1 MKKRAAVKGQKQ
13 EEKPVAMSVAM
24 QQLMLPL
31 LLAMDATKKGLL
43 SFVQQMG
50 MVVLSELLVDGGR
63 ADRRSE
69 GQAHR
74 GAHAPSLGYGHDARR
89 ASAAVTCRCRIR
101 AFEFAARVG
110 AAEVALP
117 SIEALRDGDPMSERV
132 VEQIALGVSTRGY
145 ERSLEPV
152 DESIETRGASKSN
165 ASRALIDAT
174 TEKLAQF
181 VSRKL
186 DDVDLVA
193 MFIDGIEFAGHSVLI
208 ALGVTI
214 DGTKTP
220 LGIWAGSTE
229 NTVVVTELLS
239 NLVARGLRVDA
250 SMLFVIDG
258 GKAIRKAL
266 RDVFGDRAIVQRC
279 QVHKARN
286 VRDHLSEARR
296 AYVAKQMRD
305 AYNSTTAAT
314 AKKKLMQLASWLDS
328 NGEDGAAASL
338 REGLDETLTVMRLNL
353 PASLRRTFATTNADR
368 EHERLAPSHR
378 PKRQAMEGRDDD
390 PTLGRPRHRRSAE
403 GIPAREG
410 LRPHALPRRRSS
422 TGRRD
427 GGVQRRRSRKNSNEP
442 PLLREV
448 QQGAGRSRALAALG
462 LRAVKTVAT
471 ARGPLHPTQQSMI
484 DLAQRLTLGTELDVD
499 GLEPITPESLA
510 ASIRAPEG
518 RERVIRGMVLVC
530 MARGEVTREDAADI
544 ERYARVLGV
553 TEHAVTN
560 VRQLAEGRLAL
571 LRYDVNRR
579 AFTVGPWR
587 RPARRKACSRCCEPP
602 RRAPASAKT
611 RRPRRS
617 TRRSRTIPCTR
628 SAASS
633 GSTTSATT
641 SRFRAGCTPSRRS
654 RPFTISATC

>member
-1 MKKRAAVKGQKQ
+1 
-13 EEKPVAMSVAM
+13 MSVAM

-50 MVVLSELLVDGGR
+50 MVVLSELLATEAAQIAGPKGKHIEGRTHHHWGTGTTPVCFGGR
-63 ADRRSE
+63 NVSLPHPRVRT
-69 GQAHR
+69 R
-74 GAHAPSLGYGHDARR
+74 GKGRGGE
-89 ASAAVTCRCRIR
+89 I
-101 AFEFAARVG
+101 
-110 AAEVALP
+110 ALP

-132 VEQIALGVSTRGY
+132 VEQVALGVSTRGY
-145 ERSLEPV
+145 ERSLEPI

-266 RDVFGDRAIVQRC
+266 RDVFGDRAIIQRC

-305 AYNSTTAAT
+305 AYDSTTAAT

-353 PASLRRTFATTNADR
+353 PASLRRTFATTNAIENMNGSLR
-368 EHERLAPSHR
+368 RIAR
-378 PKRQAMEGRDDD
+378 NVKRWKDEKMI
-390 PTLGRPRHRRSAE
+390 RRW
-403 GIPAREG
+403 
-410 LRPHALPRRRSS
+410 
-422 TGRRD
+422 
-427 GGVQRRRSRKNSNEP
+427 V
-442 PLLREV
+442 
-448 QQGAGRSRALAALG
+448 ALG
-462 LRAVKTVAT
+462 IAEAQKGFRRVKGYVNMPSLVAAIRPTAATVA
-471 ARGPLHPTQQSMI
+471 
-484 DLAQRLTLGTELDVD
+484 
-499 GLEPITPESLA
+499 LEKKVA
-510 ASIRAPEG
+510 
-518 RERVIRGMVLVC
+518 
-530 MARGEVTREDAADI
+530 
-544 ERYARVLGV
+544 
-553 TEHAVTN
+553 
-560 VRQLAEGRLAL
+560 
-571 LRYDVNRR
+571 
-579 AFTVGPWR
+579 
-587 RPARRKACSRCCEPP
+587 
-602 RRAPASAKT
+602 
-611 RRPRRS
+611 
-617 TRRSRTIPCTR
+617 
-628 SAASS
+628 
-633 GSTTSATT
+633 
-641 SRFRAGCTPSRRS
+641 
-654 RPFTISATC
+654 

>member
-13 EEKPVAMSVAM
+13 QENPVAMSTAM

-50 MVVLSELLVDGGR
+50 MVVLSELLVAEAAQIAGPKGKHVEGRTHHHWGTGTTPVSFGGR
-63 ADRRSE
+63 HVSLPHPRVRA
-69 GQAHR
+69 R
-74 GAHAPSLGYGHDARR
+74 GKGRGR
-89 ASAAVTCRCRIR
+89 
-101 AFEFAARVG
+101 
-110 AAEVALP
+110 EVSLP
-117 SIEALRDGDPMSERV
+117 SIERLRDGDPMSERV

-266 RDVFGDRAIVQRC
+266 RDVFGDRAVVQRC

-286 VRDHLSEARR
+286 VRDHLSESRR

-305 AYNSTTAAT
+305 AYNSTTAST
-314 AKKKLMQLASWLDS
+314 AKKKLMQLASWLES
-328 NGEDGAAASL
+328 NGEDSAAASL

-353 PASLRRTFATTNADR
+353 PATLRRTFATTNAIENMNGSLR
-368 EHERLAPSHR
+368 RIAR
-378 PKRQAMEGRDDD
+378 NVKRWKDEKMI
-390 PTLGRPRHRRSAE
+390 RRW
-403 GIPAREG
+403 
-410 LRPHALPRRRSS
+410 
-422 TGRRD
+422 
-427 GGVQRRRSRKNSNEP
+427 V
-442 PLLREV
+442 
-448 QQGAGRSRALAALG
+448 ALG
-462 LRAVKTVAT
+462 IAEAQKGFRRVKGYVNMPSLVAAIRPTAAAVALEKNVA
-471 ARGPLHPTQQSMI
+471 
-484 DLAQRLTLGTELDVD
+484 
-499 GLEPITPESLA
+499 
-510 ASIRAPEG
+510 
-518 RERVIRGMVLVC
+518 
-530 MARGEVTREDAADI
+530 
-544 ERYARVLGV
+544 
-553 TEHAVTN
+553 
-560 VRQLAEGRLAL
+560 
-571 LRYDVNRR
+571 
-579 AFTVGPWR
+579 
-587 RPARRKACSRCCEPP
+587 
-602 RRAPASAKT
+602 
-611 RRPRRS
+611 
-617 TRRSRTIPCTR
+617 
-628 SAASS
+628 
-633 GSTTSATT
+633 
-641 SRFRAGCTPSRRS
+641 
-654 RPFTISATC
+654 